1 MALVESQRSERVQ
14 PRRSERRQVHRAGQL
29 GHEQGEW
36 CPEGL
41 PREAEISGGALAF
54 QAVQSGC
61 PSGTSD
67 HVWVLVPAAG
77 SSVGLEG
84 SKPGARGRP
93 RPDPAIKGR
102 CRLLRPLMRRGRLL
116 EPESQTPC
124 QYSQGWGDGHRR
136 REEGAAELGGW
147 PQGQVSWSRASR
159 VILFHVTFADGT
171 FAPPHSHLGAPH
183 GQEAAVAGSAR
194 GRDCPGCPGPCCPA
208 HTGPG
213 LGPAP
218 PRPRPAKTPP
228 RQDPAPPR
236 HRPRGGR
243 RGAGRAPTCSYV
255 GTSRRAG
262 RTLAEHLPAG
272 VSRGGRRQAWL
283 RRRRR
288 RRRLVGLVQGRWRP
302 CGAAAG
308 LRLGGGRA
316 RAPHGPYAQHL
327 GPPRT

>member
-1 MALVESQRSERVQ
+1 MSRGPPSRG
-14 PRRSERRQVHRAGQL
+14 RNL
-29 GHEQGEW
+29 GRGT
-36 CPEGL
+36 GL
-41 PREAEISGGALAF
+41 PGC
-54 QAVQSGC
+54 AVGVPFRHIRPRVGPG
-61 PSGTSD
+61 PSCWLIRGT
-67 HVWVLVPAAG
+67 G
-77 SSVGLEG
+77 RIQ
-84 SKPGARGRP
+84 ARGR
-93 RPDPAIKGR
+93 GT
-102 CRLLRPLMRRGRLL
+102 
-116 EPESQTPC
+116 SQTRPRD
-124 QYSQGWGDGHRR
+124 QGEVQTAEAINAERSPPGAGVTNTMSVQPGWGDGHRR
-136 REEGAAELGGW
+136 REEGAAELGGR

-159 VILFHVTFADGT
+159 VILFHVTSADGA

-213 LGPAP
+213 LGHAP
-218 PRPRPAKTPP
+218 PRPRPTKTPP

-236 HRPRGGR
+236 PRPRGGR

-272 VSRGGRRQAWL
+272 ASRGGRRQAWL

-288 RRRLVGLVQGRWRP
+288 RLVGLVQGRWWP